1 MKPGASWQNRPGTLR
16 WTLYEAAMSAAK
28 KASPNHEYFFALRER
43 LGAQ

>member
-1 MKPGASWQNRPGTLR
+1 
-16 WTLYEAAMSAAK
+16 MSAAK